1 MKMSFHKNGESSRY
15 VSGPGSPRMPGR
27 QLRKN
32 EDRVALELGL
42 SRLADG
48 LCLANVELRPGN
60 W

>member
-1 MKMSFHKNGESSRY
+1 
-15 VSGPGSPRMPGR
+15 MPGR